1 MAHVAQSRNVIRHVV
16 SRGTA
21 FHKTENAIHHPLLFA
36 CQGVRYRKLEVI
48 LTTGIEKL
56 GKGGETVK
64 VAPGYFRN
72 HLMPKLLAVPNIDK
86 YAHLIREQR
95 KMRNYEEKEEVKV
108 VHKSSEVQTKEFEKA
123 AKRLANANLVLRKL
137 IDKEKF
143 KNRSS
148 KEDKPDVQ
156 TPVTKEEIVSEILS
170 SSWVAVSVL
179 LKVARQLC
187 VKIDPDNVVLT
198 EPLATFG
205 EYEVPLKF
213 PKTIPLPP
221 GTVQWI
227 LKVKV
232 RGH

>member
-1 MAHVAQSRNVIRHVV
+1 MAYVGQSRNVIRHVV
-16 SRGTA
+16 SKGTA
-21 FHKTENAIHHPLLFA
+21 FHKYDNAIHHPLLFA

-56 GKGGETVK
+56 GKSGETVK

-86 YAHLIREQR
+86 YAYLIREQR
-95 KMRNYEEKEEVKV
+95 KIYNYQEKEEVKV
-108 VHKSSEVQTKEFEKA
+108 VHKTSEVQTKEYEKA
-123 AKRLANANLVLRKL
+123 AKRLGNANLVLRKL

-148 KEDKPDVQ
+148 KDDKPDVQ
-156 TPVTKEEIVSEILS
+156 KPVTKEEIVSE
-170 SSWVAVSVL
+170 
-179 LKVARQLC
+179 VARQLC
-187 VKIDPDNVVLT
+187 VKIDPDNVVLP
-198 EPLATFG
+198 EPLTTFG

-213 PKTIPLPP
+213 PKTIPLPQ
-221 GTVQWI
+221 GSVQWT

>member
-16 SRGTA
+16 SRGKA
-21 FHKTENAIHHPLLFA
+21 FHKSENAIHHPLLFA

-86 YAHLIREQR
+86 YAHLIRHQR
-95 KMRNYEEKEEVKV
+95 KMRNFEDKEEVKV
-108 VHKSSEVQTKEFEKA
+108 VHKTSEVQTKEFQKA
-123 AKRLANANLVLRKL
+123 AKRLSNANLVLRKL

-156 TPVTKEEIVSEILS
+156 TPVTKEEIVSE
-170 SSWVAVSVL
+170 
-179 LKVARQLC
+179 VARQLC

-213 PKTIPLPP
+213 SKTIPLPP

>member
-1 MAHVAQSRNVIRHVV
+1 
-16 SRGTA
+16 
-21 FHKTENAIHHPLLFA
+21 
-36 CQGVRYRKLEVI
+36 
-48 LTTGIEKL
+48 
-56 GKGGETVK
+56 
-64 VAPGYFRN
+64 
-72 HLMPKLLAVPNIDK
+72 MPKLLAVPNIDK

-156 TPVTKEEIVSEILS
+156 TPVTKEEIVSE
-170 SSWVAVSVL
+170 
-179 LKVARQLC
+179 VARQLC

-198 EPLATFG
+198 EPLTTFG

-213 PKTIPLPP
+213 PKTIPMPP

>member
-1 MAHVAQSRNVIRHVV
+1 MAYASQSRNAIRHVV
-16 SRGTA
+16 NRGTA
-21 FHKTENAIHHPLLFA
+21 LHKSENAIHHPLLFA

-48 LTTGIEKL
+48 LTMGVEKL
-56 GKGGETVK
+56 GKAGETVK

-95 KMRNYEEKEEVKV
+95 KLRNYEEKEEVKV
-108 VHKSSEVQTKEFEKA
+108 VHKTSEGQTKEYEKA
-123 AKRLANANLVLRKL
+123 AKRLMNANLVLRKL

-148 KEDKPDVQ
+148 KDDKPDVQ
-156 TPVTKEEIVSEILS
+156 TPVTKEEIVSE
-170 SSWVAVSVL
+170 
-179 LKVARQLC
+179 VARQLC
-187 VKIDPDNVVLT
+187 VKIDPENVVLPT
-198 EPLATFG
+198 PLETFG

-213 PKTIPLPP
+213 PKTIPLPQ

>member
-1 MAHVAQSRNVIRHVV
+1 MAYVGQSRNVIRHVV
-16 SRGTA
+16 SRGKA
-21 FHKTENAIHHPLLFA
+21 YHKSENAIHHPLLFA

-56 GKGGETVK
+56 GKAGETVK

-95 KMRNYEEKEEVKV
+95 KMYNHEEEKEEVKV
-108 VHKSSEVQTKEFEKA
+108 VHKTSEVQTKEYEKA

-148 KEDKPDVQ
+148 KDDKPDVQ
-156 TPVTKEEIVSEILS
+156 TPVTKEEIVAE
-170 SSWVAVSVL
+170 
-179 LKVARQLC
+179 VARQLC

-198 EPLATFG
+198 APLETFG

-213 PKTIPLPP
+213 PKTIPLPQ